1 MSNIGS
7 KIYSTELFWEL
18 RMLPQLLPPNCGALR
33 SVSRSLQGLYFWRN
47 TKTVSQ
53 MNETVHLQDFPWWVR
68 GLPLLCSRLRMVL
81 LYLDPQNNC
90 ASGSFFFKMLLPPL
104 AETLLLEENH
114 RCGGRHKL
122 YWQPPWG
129 MQDAEGWFRD
139 TPHLSSFPFLSP
151 CLSLP
156 PPASSWAYTNINH
169 LILQGQAGG
178 KQSGRRDAWGSET
191 STVAQGDTWPA
202 QFQELEDEHVNKTDV
217 HCQSWILAIIWTYS
231 CKHS

>member
-1 MSNIGS
+1 
-7 KIYSTELFWEL
+7 
-18 RMLPQLLPPNCGALR
+18 MLPQLLPPNCGALR

-68 GLPLLCSRLRMVL
+68 GLPLLCSRLSMVL

-90 ASGSFFFKMLLPPL
+90 ASGSFFFKCCCPLWQRLYFWRRIIDVGGGISFIDSPPGECKMLR
-104 AETLLLEENH
+104 A
-114 RCGGRHKL
+114 GS
-122 YWQPPWG
+122 
-129 MQDAEGWFRD
+129 D